1 MHVGGARP
9 MPVSE
14 QSDVAPAG
22 VAAYCVCPAGL
33 HLPADE
39 RADLHEPELP
49 APWAADDRMIALM
62 AAGESARL

>member
-1 MHVGGARP
+1 

-22 VAAYCVCPAGL
+22 MAADYARPAGL
-33 HLPADE
+33 HLPTDE

-49 APWAADDRMIALM
+49 APRPSITEMIVLM